1 MTRDTKV
8 PGAERERGEGAP
20 VASRVPDRLGH
31 RVTRAGLAAAL
42 TALLASAALAAPA
55 EAQAPTG
62 CRQFRVEW
70 NDGERSP
77 TSTKLKGFVYN
88 DSRCRVTSVRLHIV
102 GIDAD
107 GRAVAETSAWVFGT
121 IQAGG
126 RGYFIVPLTTPAA
139 DFRINVISFDELSRE
154 GP

>member
-20 VASRVPDRLGH
+20 VGSHGPDRLWH
-31 RVTRAGLAAAL
+31 RVTRAGPAAAL
-42 TALLASAALAAPA
+42 TALLVSAALAAPA
-55 EAQAPTG
+55 EAQAPTA

-70 NDGERSP
+70 NNRERSP
-77 TSTKLKGFVYN
+77 TSTKLTGFVYN
-88 DSRCRVTSVRLHIV
+88 ESRCRVTSVRLHV
-102 GIDAD
+102 VAVDAD

-139 DFRINVISFDELSRE
+139 DFRVNVISFDELSRE